1 MEVERES
8 EDGAGEV
15 ATAFIVVDRGI
26 YGVGTIENG
35 WGQMGID
42 ETGRVNKEDA
52 FRTSKMA
59 GTNCTQ
65 AYDANE

>member
-1 MEVERES
+1 M
-8 EDGAGEV
+8 
-15 ATAFIVVDRGI
+15 GI
-26 YGVGTIENG
+26 DE
-35 WGQMGID
+35 ID

>member
-8 EDGAGEV
+8 EEGAGEV
-15 ATAFIVVDRGI
+15 ATAFIVVDKGI
-26 YGVGTIENG
+26 LLGTIENG
-35 WGQMGID
+35 WRQMGID
-42 ETGRVNKEDA
+42 ETGSVNKEDA